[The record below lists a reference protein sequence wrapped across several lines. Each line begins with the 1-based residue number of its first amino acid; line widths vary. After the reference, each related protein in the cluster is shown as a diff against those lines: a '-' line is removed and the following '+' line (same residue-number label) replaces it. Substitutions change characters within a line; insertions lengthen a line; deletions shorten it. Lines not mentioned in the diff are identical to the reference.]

1 MSNKDLEAFLDDVKH
16 EHYTHEED
24 QNDFDRTDNC
34 ISVSMSMYRTEIA
47 MAALTGIIQKASGF
61 DPVRHAYLAI
71 DYADALI
78 KALETS
84 VEE

>member
-24 QNDFDRTDNC
+24 QVALDKLDN
-34 ISVSMSMYRTEIA
+34 SMSMDIYRLEIS
-47 MAALTGIIQKASGF
+47 MAALCGIIQKASGF
-61 DPVRHAYLAI
+61 DPVRHAYMAI

-78 KALETS
+78 KALETP